1 MMSPQHV
8 GIALM
13 ANPVLAVLLTGLFI
27 AVMAGLNLRGR
38 ESASVRRHR
47 RYRAAAARVLQRL
60 PQLGGNGQ
68 RLAYLRKINPYVF
81 EELLLLA
88 FERQGYAVIRNTSY
102 SGDGGLDG
110 QVIIGDQKYL
120 IQAKRYGRAITQ
132 SHITRFGALL
142 RHHHCQGFHSYR
154 PYRPAE
160 PCFAAEPSSRSSG
173 QWPEAAGVACRQ
185 CGVVVISAWEHG
197 NQTECLKCFISLI
210 MLLWL
215 STFCL
220 RFSESCWSGL
230 ALCWLL

>member
-13 ANPVLAVLLTGLFI
+13 ASPVQAVLLTGLFI

-47 RYRAAAARVLQRL
+47 RYRATAARVLQRL

-102 SGDGGLDG
+102 SGDGGLGG
-110 QVIIGDQKYL
+110 QVIIEGKTYF
-120 IQAKRYGRAITQ
+120 IQAKRYGRAITP
-132 SHITRFGALL
+132 SHIKSFGALL
-142 RHHHCQGFHSYR
+142 RHHHCDGFFIHTGRTGQLSHALLQNH
-154 PYRPAE
+154 PHVHLV
-160 PCFAAEPSSRSSG
+160 SG
-173 QWPEAAGVACRQ
+173 QK
-185 CGVVVISAWEHG
+185 
-197 NQTECLKCFISLI
+197 L
-210 MLLWL
+210 
-215 STFCL
+215 
-220 RFSESCWSGL
+220 L
-230 ALCWLL
+230 ALLAGNTEWMFFLTVNSVTNLNDKEGRHE

>member
-120 IQAKRYGRAITQ
+120 IQAKRYGRAITP

-142 RHHHCQGFHSYR
+142 RHHHCQVFFIHTGR
-154 PYRPAE
+154 TGQL
-160 PCFAAEPSSRSSG
+160 SRALLQNHPHVHLVSG
-173 QWPEAAGVACRQ
+173 QKLLALLAGNA
-185 CGVVVISAWEHG
+185 E
-197 NQTECLKCFISLI
+197 
-210 MLLWL
+210 WL
-215 STFCL
+215 SFLPGSTVTK
-220 RFSESCWSGL
+220 RSTSNVSS
-230 ALCWLL
+230 A

>member
-47 RYRAAAARVLQRL
+47 RYRATAARVLQRL

-110 QVIIGDQKYL
+110 QVIIEGKTYF
-120 IQAKRYGRAITQ
+120 IQAKRYGRAITP
-132 SHITRFGALL
+132 SHIKSFGALL
-142 RHHHCQGFHSYR
+142 RHHHCQGFFIHTGRTGQLSHALLQNH
-154 PYRPAE
+154 PHVHLV
-160 PCFAAEPSSRSSG
+160 SG
-173 QWPEAAGVACRQ
+173 QKLLAFLAG
-185 CGVVVISAWEHG
+185 
-197 NQTECLKCFISLI
+197 NTEWMFFLTVNSVTNLNDKEG
-210 MLLWL
+210 
-215 STFCL
+215 
-220 RFSESCWSGL
+220 RHE
-230 ALCWLL
+230 

>member
-1 MMSPQHV
+1 MSPQHV

-120 IQAKRYGRAITQ
+120 IQAKRYGRAITP

-142 RHHHCQGFHSYR
+142 RHHHCQVFFIHTGR
-154 PYRPAE
+154 TGQL
-160 PCFAAEPSSRSSG
+160 SRALLQNHPHVHLVSG
-173 QWPEAAGVACRQ
+173 QKLLALLAGNA
-185 CGVVVISAWEHG
+185 E
-197 NQTECLKCFISLI
+197 
-210 MLLWL
+210 WL
-215 STFCL
+215 SFLPGSTVTK
-220 RFSESCWSGL
+220 RSTSNVSS
-230 ALCWLL
+230 A

>member
-47 RYRAAAARVLQRL
+47 RYRATAARVLQRL

-120 IQAKRYGRAITQ
+120 IQAKRYGRAITP

-142 RHHHCQGFHSYR
+142 RHHHCQGFFIHTGR
-154 PYRPAE
+154 TGQL
-160 PCFAAEPSSRSSG
+160 SRALLQNHPHVHLVSG
-173 QWPEAAGVACRQ
+173 QKLLALLAGNA
-185 CGVVVISAWEHG
+185 E
-197 NQTECLKCFISLI
+197 
-210 MLLWL
+210 WL
-215 STFCL
+215 SFLPGSTVTK
-220 RFSESCWSGL
+220 RSASNVSS
-230 ALCWLL
+230 A

>member
-38 ESASVRRHR
+38 KSASVRRHR
-47 RYRAAAARVLQRL
+47 RYRATAARVLQRL

-110 QVIIGDQKYL
+110 QVIIEGKTYF
-120 IQAKRYGRAITQ
+120 IQAKRYGRAITP
-132 SHITRFGALL
+132 SHIKSFGALL
-142 RHHHCQGFHSYR
+142 RHHHCDGFFIHTGRTGQLSHALLQNH
-154 PYRPAE
+154 PHVHLV
-160 PCFAAEPSSRSSG
+160 SG
-173 QWPEAAGVACRQ
+173 QK
-185 CGVVVISAWEHG
+185 
-197 NQTECLKCFISLI
+197 L
-210 MLLWL
+210 
-215 STFCL
+215 
-220 RFSESCWSGL
+220 L
-230 ALCWLL
+230 ALLAGNTEWMFFLTVNSVTNLNDKEGRHE

>member
-13 ANPVLAVLLTGLFI
+13 ASPVQAVLLTGLFI

-47 RYRAAAARVLQRL
+47 RYRATAARVLQRL

-110 QVIIGDQKYL
+110 QVIIEGKTYF
-120 IQAKRYGRAITQ
+120 IQAKRYGRAITP
-132 SHITRFGALL
+132 SHIKSFGALL
-142 RHHHCQGFHSYR
+142 RHHHCDGFFIHTGRTGQLSHALLQNH
-154 PYRPAE
+154 PHVHLV
-160 PCFAAEPSSRSSG
+160 SG
-173 QWPEAAGVACRQ
+173 QK
-185 CGVVVISAWEHG
+185 
-197 NQTECLKCFISLI
+197 L
-210 MLLWL
+210 
-215 STFCL
+215 
-220 RFSESCWSGL
+220 L
-230 ALCWLL
+230 ALLAGNTEWMFFLTVNSVTNLNDKEGRHE

>member
-88 FERQGYAVIRNTSY
+88 FERQGYAVIRNPSY

-110 QVIIGDQKYL
+110 QVIIGAQKYL
-120 IQAKRYGRAITQ
+120 IQAKRYGRAITP

-142 RHHHCQGFHSYR
+142 RHHHCQGFFIHTGR
-154 PYRPAE
+154 TGQL
-160 PCFAAEPSSRSSG
+160 SRALLQNHPHVHLVSG
-173 QWPEAAGVACRQ
+173 QKLLALLAGNA
-185 CGVVVISAWEHG
+185 E
-197 NQTECLKCFISLI
+197 
-210 MLLWL
+210 WL
-215 STFCL
+215 SFLPGSTVTK
-220 RFSESCWSGL
+220 RSTSNVSS
-230 ALCWLL
+230 A

>member
-120 IQAKRYGRAITQ
+120 IQAKRYGRAITP

-142 RHHHCQGFHSYR
+142 RHHHCQGFFIHTGR
-154 PYRPAE
+154 TGQR
-160 PCFAAEPSSRSSG
+160 SRALLQNHPHVHLVSG
-173 QWPEAAGVACRQ
+173 QK
-185 CGVVVISAWEHG
+185 
-197 NQTECLKCFISLI
+197 L
-210 MLLWL
+210 
-215 STFCL
+215 
-220 RFSESCWSGL
+220 L
-230 ALCWLL
+230 ALLAGNTEWMFFLTVNSVTNLNDKEGRHE

>member
-1 MMSPQHV
+1 MSPQHV

-47 RYRAAAARVLQRL
+47 RYRATAARVLQRL

-110 QVIIGDQKYL
+110 QVIIEGKTFL
-120 IQAKRYGRAITQ
+120 IQAKRYGRAITP

-142 RHHHCQGFHSYR
+142 RHHHCDGFFIHTGRTGQLSHALLQNH
-154 PYRPAE
+154 PHVHLV
-160 PCFAAEPSSRSSG
+160 SG
-173 QWPEAAGVACRQ
+173 QK
-185 CGVVVISAWEHG
+185 
-197 NQTECLKCFISLI
+197 L
-210 MLLWL
+210 
-215 STFCL
+215 
-220 RFSESCWSGL
+220 L
-230 ALCWLL
+230 ALLAGNTEWMFFLTVNSVTNLNDKEGRHE